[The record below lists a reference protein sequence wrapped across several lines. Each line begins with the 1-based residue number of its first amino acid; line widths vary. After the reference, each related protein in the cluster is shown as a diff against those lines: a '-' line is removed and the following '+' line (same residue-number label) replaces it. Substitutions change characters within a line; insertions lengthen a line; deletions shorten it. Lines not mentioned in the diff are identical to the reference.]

1 MEDDSDFD
9 DEVAELREGL
19 VAIKLSKEDKQRI
32 QSPWS
37 KALII
42 KVYGRLVRYSFLQ
55 TRLLSM
61 WKPKGRVDLVDL
73 GKEFFL
79 ARFSVPED
87 YDGVLDKGPWFI
99 GENFLSVRPWEPN
112 FKPSTADI
120 AFIAIW
126 VRINELPIEYYE
138 PKILKQ
144 IGNAI
149 GNVLRIDT
157 YTAEE
162 ARGQYARFCVQV
174 NVNKPL
180 ITSIIIGGREQ
191 EVVYKGIHKL
201 CFSCCRVGH
210 RKEQCLYI
218 TRLVSPP
225 SSEGSEQLNDPQ
237 YQREMH
243 DPDTTNVH

>member
-32 QSPWS
+32 WSPWS

-120 AFIAIW
+120 ASIAIW

-138 PKILKQ
+138 PKILK
-144 IGNAI
+144 
-149 GNVLRIDT
+149 
-157 YTAEE
+157 
-162 ARGQYARFCVQV
+162 
-174 NVNKPL
+174 
-180 ITSIIIGGREQ
+180 
-191 EVVYKGIHKL
+191 
-201 CFSCCRVGH
+201 
-210 RKEQCLYI
+210 
-218 TRLVSPP
+218 
-225 SSEGSEQLNDPQ
+225 
-237 YQREMH
+237 
-243 DPDTTNVH
+243 